1 MTYDLSKARK
11 NKSPKNLASH
21 QSEALG
27 ALSRWYER
35 PQKPYAGTI
44 LVLPTGGGKTLTAVR
59 FLCQTALSD
68 GYKVLWLAH
77 THHLLEQ
84 AFKSLEEERGH
95 ITEPRR
101 NLTVRVV
108 SGMKE
113 HYPIQKIE
121 PSDDVVIATL
131 QAISKARKEPHASLE
146 IFLRSADGKLFVVFD
161 EAHHAPAPSYRKLI
175 QGLRDQFPKMYVLG
189 LTATPTYTDK
199 SREGWLSKLFPQG
212 IAYQVAPDK
221 LMAEGILAE
230 PVPEQCETNFEP
242 DFDEREY
249 QKWIGT
255 FQDIPENIIEQM
267 AKNKQRNEYIGATYI
282 GNREKYGKTIIFAD
296 RWFQCEAIGEYLEKR
311 GVRAGSVYSHD
322 IKGVSKKTA
331 DENNKRVLEDFKS
344 GKLDV
349 ILNVR
354 MLTEGTDVPDA
365 ETAFITRQTTSR
377 NLLTQMVGRALR
389 GPKFGGTEKAYLVF
403 FTDNWRQLINWAEY
417 EMPGG
422 DGEHG
427 VIEYGKR
434 PPLQYIS
441 IELVRKLAMQMDS
454 GHNVNAAPF
463 LQLLPS
469 GWYLV
474 DYTAQLNGTDNLE
487 PIKRLVMV
495 FDHEEDGYSSL
506 VNGLLHHIPEKLEE
520 EDVKFEEVRDLI
532 GRLRTQFFPDPA
544 GHFGSN
550 LDQDIFSILRHM
562 AQNNSKPKFFPF
574 EDRKNHDLDLIAEM
588 HIAKDTGPTK
598 KNLELQIEYDRDD
611 RYWKVLYP
619 SYDHFKHHY
628 DGCEN
633 RKLRPQPIIESPP
646 PPEPEDDDGPR
657 TPPVPEEM
665 KREIKERDGY
675 KCLCC
680 GTEIGRYLQV
690 DHIDPKYRG
699 GSNDPENLQTLCG
712 RCNSRKGTDTINF
725 RDHETKLKIP
735 PKSLPE
741 FNMPEVAQANN
752 IESWKEFISKTVN
765 FFYKC
770 GAVQEVVIHDGGYHF
785 YTWQVRLHT
794 GNDPN
799 WLEAHLPEL
808 AKRIRNARRSFTS
821 KSPSKIIVLPR
832 TKSKSHSVEPVP
844 PKWTEKIL
852 TGEVET
858 SEEMNFVGSKDSNKY
873 HHPSCGWAER
883 IPFEDR
889 IWFSTS
895 EDAKNRGYF
904 PCRVCKPKKKGKRD
918 RR

>member
-1 MTYDLSKARK
+1 
-11 NKSPKNLASH
+11 
-21 QSEALG
+21 
-27 ALSRWYER
+27 
-35 PQKPYAGTI
+35 
-44 LVLPTGGGKTLTAVR
+44 
-59 FLCQTALSD
+59 
-68 GYKVLWLAH
+68 
-77 THHLLEQ
+77 
-84 AFKSLEEERGH
+84 
-95 ITEPRR
+95 
-101 NLTVRVV
+101 
-108 SGMKE
+108 
-113 HYPIQKIE
+113 
-121 PSDDVVIATL
+121 
-131 QAISKARKEPHASLE
+131 
-146 IFLRSADGKLFVVFD
+146 
-161 EAHHAPAPSYRKLI
+161 
-175 QGLRDQFPKMYVLG
+175 
-189 LTATPTYTDK
+189 
-199 SREGWLSKLFPQG
+199 
-212 IAYQVAPDK
+212 
-221 LMAEGILAE
+221 MAEGILAE

-242 DFDEREY
+242 DFDEGEY

-255 FQDIPENIIEQM
+255 FQDIPENIIEQL
-267 AKNKQRNEYIGATYI
+267 AKNKQRNEHIGATYV

-296 RWFQCEAIGEYLEKR
+296 RWFQCETISKYLEKR

-377 NLLTQMVGRALR
+377 NLMTQMVGRALR

-403 FTDNWRQLINWAEY
+403 FNDNWRQLINWAEY

-422 DGEHG
+422 DTGDG
-427 VIEYGKR
+427 VTEYGKR

-454 GHNVNAAPF
+454 GCNVNATPF

-495 FDHEEDGYSSL
+495 FDHEEDGYKNL
-506 VNGLLHHIPEKLEE
+506 VDRKLHHIPEELEE
-520 EDVKFEEVRDLI
+520 EAVQFEKVRDLI
-532 GRLRTQFFPDPA
+532 GGLRTQFFPDPA
-544 GHFGSN
+544 SHFGSN

-598 KNLELQIEYDRDD
+598 LNKELQIEYNRDD

-633 RKLRPQPIIESPP
+633 RILNPLI
-646 PPEPEDDDGPR
+646 PEPPWPPGPEARPHVLEDI
-657 TPPVPEEM
+657 
-665 KREIKERDGY
+665 KRKVKERDGN

-680 GTEIGRYLQV
+680 GMENKRYLQV
-690 DHIDPKYRG
+690 DHIDPKYYG
-699 GSNDPENLQTLCG
+699 GSDDPENLQTLCS
-712 RCNSRKGTDTINF
+712 RCNSKKGTDTINF
-725 RDHETKLKIP
+725 RNHETKLEIP

-741 FNMPEVAQANN
+741 FNMPEGAQANN
-752 IESWKEFISKTVN
+752 IDSWKEFISKTVN
-765 FFYKC
+765 FFYNC
-770 GAVQEVVIHDGGYHF
+770 GAVQDVVIHDVGYYD
-785 YTWQVRLHT
+785 YTWQVRLHP

-799 WLEAHLPEL
+799 WLEPHLTEL
-808 AKRIRNARRSFTS
+808 AKHIRNSRRSFTRR
-821 KSPSKIIVLPR
+821 SPSKIIALPR

-844 PKWTEKIL
+844 PNWTEKIL
-852 TGEVET
+852 TGKAEIE
-858 SEEMNFVGSKDSNKY
+858 EEMKFVGSKDSNKY

-883 IPFEDR
+883 IPSEDR

-895 EDAKNRGYF
+895 EAAKKGGYF
-904 PCRVCKPKKKGKRD
+904 PCRVCKPNKKGKRD